1 MAGKDNVAFYKKHPV
16 LPRRKANRKNL
27 RKTTKKGAYKPA
39 RKKQMAIRRAPMTE
53 QKTRETSDLVSA
65 VPSLAILNTLLPQ
78 ALVNDQAY
86 NSLPLPVLTYMVNG
100 TDEPEMIGRSI
111 FAKYLTMKLEIK
123 FPTGVSNEGAGNV
136 LASGLQPRELYL
148 IHGFVKTSP
157 NLTSRTDT
165 TPDKFEYHQ
174 ATGDDDTAMNLWLAS
189 QIQPYF
195 DDRQDKLLFIPKQ
208 NANIKILKYQKIV
221 PNLQRQ
227 WDAPL
232 VIQSNVEEDEPDKYF
247 TAGSIPLVNRTIK
260 WPMMRKYHYEK
271 GTAPDPSTDADFY
284 YPNTNQWIPFACFYN
299 PMFADYAQTTN
310 LDERVNHRSN
320 QILYYT
326 DS

>member
-1 MAGKDNVAFYKKHPV
+1 MPKQPEYI
-16 LPRRKANRKNL
+16 PRRLKPRKKANKKNMK
-27 RKTTKKGAYKPA
+27 KTTKRGAYGKKA
-39 RKKQMAIRRAPMTE
+39 KKQMAIRRNPMVE

-65 VPSLAILNTLLPQ
+65 VPSYALLNTLNPQ

-86 NSLPLPVLTYMVNG
+86 NALPLPALTYMVNG
-100 TDEPEMIGRSI
+100 TEEYEMIGRSI
-111 FAKYLTMKLEIK
+111 FAKYLTMKIEFK

-136 LASGLQPRELYL
+136 LSADLQPREIYL
-148 IHGFVKTSP
+148 VHGFIKTSP

-165 TPDKFEYHQ
+165 TPDKFEYHK
-174 ATGDDDTAMNLWLAS
+174 ATGNDDQALNLWIAS
-189 QIQPYF
+189 QVQPYL
-195 DDRQDKLLFIPKQ
+195 DDRTDKLLFIPKQ

-221 PNLQRQ
+221 PNLQKQ

-232 VIQSNVEEDEPDKYF
+232 VIQSNTEEDEPDKYF
-247 TAGSIPLVNRTIK
+247 TAGTVPLVNKTIK
-260 WPMMRKYHYEK
+260 WPMMRKFHYEK
-271 GTAPDPSTDADFY
+271 GTPPDPSTDADFY
-284 YPNTNQWIPFACFYN
+284 YPNTNQWIPFACIYN

-320 QILYYT
+320 QILYFT